1 MSDDLDI
8 TRLLAAHRRGDA
20 DAMGELLRVVY
31 PELKTIARRLSGPG
45 DQTLDATSLINE
57 LYLRLVADR
66 DRRLNDRVHFFA
78 LAARAMRQIAVDY
91 ARQKQRKKRG
101 GDVVMVQVDDERD
114 AAIAREAETMIAL
127 EQAMNRIEA
136 HNPTLPRVV
145 ECRFFGGL
153 SVVET
158 AQALGISERSVER
171 YWKEAKGLLRA
182 ELSGD

>member
-1 MSDDLDI
+1 MTDEADI
-8 TRLLAAHRRGDA
+8 TQLLTAHRAGDA
-20 DAMGELLRVVY
+20 EAFDELLRVVY
-31 PELKTIARRLSGPG
+31 PELKNIARRLSGAG

-78 LAARAMRQIAVDY
+78 LSARAMRQIAVDY

-101 GDVVMVQVDDERD
+101 GDAVMVPLDERD
-114 AAIAREAETMIAL
+114 AAIVREAETMIAL
-127 EQAMNRIEA
+127 EQAMARIESR
-136 HNPTLPRVV
+136 NPTLPRVV

-158 AQALGISERSVER
+158 SQALGISERSVER
-171 YWKEAKGLLRA
+171 YWREAKDLLRA
-182 ELSGD
+182 ELSSS